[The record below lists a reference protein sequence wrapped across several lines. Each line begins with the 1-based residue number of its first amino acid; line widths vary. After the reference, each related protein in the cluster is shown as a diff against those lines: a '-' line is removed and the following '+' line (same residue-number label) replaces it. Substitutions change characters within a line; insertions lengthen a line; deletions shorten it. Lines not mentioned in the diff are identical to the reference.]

1 MHNNKIKKKICITII
16 MILLILLSFI
26 KIVCAAGLD
35 DPTSIVTG
43 PDMTGV
49 GTLFNLGNIVLGI
62 IQYVS
67 IGVASIAAIILGI
80 KYMYSSPEDKAEI
93 KKKLVPFIIGGVL
106 VFGAVQLV
114 KLVEIFVGDI
124 I

>member
-1 MHNNKIKKKICITII
+1 MHNKTKKKIFITII
-16 MILLILLSFI
+16 SSILLLCYFCKLVF
-26 KIVCAAGLD
+26 ATGLE

-49 GTLFNLGNIVLGI
+49 KTLFNLGNVILGI

-67 IGVASIAAIILGI
+67 IGVASIAAIVLGI

-93 KKKLVPFIIGGVL
+93 KKKLVPFIIGGIL

-114 KLVEIFVGDI
+114 KLVEIFVGEI

>member
-1 MHNNKIKKKICITII
+1 MHNKTKKKIFITTISS
-16 MILLILLSFI
+16 ILLLCCFSKLVF
-26 KIVCAAGLD
+26 ATGLE
-35 DPTSIVTG
+35 DPTTIVTG
-43 PDMTGV
+43 PDRTGV
-49 GTLFNLGNIVLGI
+49 GTLFNLGNVILGI

-67 IGVASIAAIILGI
+67 IGVASIAAIVLGI

-93 KKKLVPFIIGGVL
+93 KKKLVPFIIGGIL

-114 KLVEIFVGDI
+114 KLVEIFVGEI

>member
-1 MHNNKIKKKICITII
+1 MHNKTKKKICVTII
-16 MILLILLSFI
+16 MILLTLISFTN
-26 KIVCAAGLD
+26 IVCATGLD
-35 DPTSIVTG
+35 DPTTIISG

-67 IGVASIAAIILGI
+67 IGVASIATIILGI

-93 KKKLVPFIIGGVL
+93 KKKLIPFIIGGVL

-114 KLVEIFVGDI
+114 KIVETFVGEI

>member
-1 MHNNKIKKKICITII
+1 MHNKTKKKIFITTISS
-16 MILLILLSFI
+16 ILLLCCFSKLVF
-26 KIVCAAGLD
+26 ATGLE

-49 GTLFNLGNIVLGI
+49 GTLFNLGNVILGI

-67 IGVASIAAIILGI
+67 IVVSSIADIVLGI

-93 KKKLVPFIIGGVL
+93 KKKLVPFIIGGIL

-114 KLVEIFVGDI
+114 KLVEIFVGEI

>member
-1 MHNNKIKKKICITII
+1 M
-16 MILLILLSFI
+16 
-26 KIVCAAGLD
+26 
-35 DPTSIVTG
+35 
-43 PDMTGV
+43 
-49 GTLFNLGNIVLGI
+49 
-62 IQYVS
+62 
-67 IGVASIAAIILGI
+67 ASIAAIILGI

-114 KLVEIFVGDI
+114 KIVETFVGEI

>member
-1 MHNNKIKKKICITII
+1 M
-16 MILLILLSFI
+16 
-26 KIVCAAGLD
+26 
-35 DPTSIVTG
+35 
-43 PDMTGV
+43 
-49 GTLFNLGNIVLGI
+49 GNVILGI

-67 IGVASIAAIILGI
+67 IGVASIAEIILGI

-114 KLVEIFVGDI
+114 KIVETFVGEI

>member
-1 MHNNKIKKKICITII
+1 MHNKTKKKICITI
-16 MILLILLSFI
+16 MIALCLITGLS
-26 KIVCAAGLD
+26 KIILATGID
-35 DPTSIVTG
+35 DPTAIISG

-49 GTLFNLGNIVLGI
+49 GTLFNLGNVILGI

-93 KKKLVPFIIGGVL
+93 KKKLVPFIIGGIL

>member
-1 MHNNKIKKKICITII
+1 MHNKTKKKIFITTISS
-16 MILLILLSFI
+16 ILLLCCFSKLVF
-26 KIVCAAGLD
+26 ATGLE

-49 GTLFNLGNIVLGI
+49 GTLFNLGNVILGI

-67 IGVASIAAIILGI
+67 IGVASIAAIVLGI

-93 KKKLVPFIIGGVL
+93 KKKLVPFIIGGIL

-114 KLVEIFVGDI
+114 KIVETFVGEI

>member
-1 MHNNKIKKKICITII
+1 MHNKTKKKICITII
-16 MILLILLSFI
+16 MTLVLLTCFT
-26 KIVCAAGLD
+26 KFVCATGLD
-35 DPTSIVTG
+35 DPTTIISG

-49 GTLFNLGNIVLGI
+49 GTLFNLGNVILGI

-67 IGVASIAAIILGI
+67 IGVASIATILLGI

-93 KKKLVPFIIGGVL
+93 KKKLLPFIIGGVL

-114 KLVEIFVGDI
+114 KIVEIFVGEI

>member
-1 MHNNKIKKKICITII
+1 MHNKTKKKIFITTII
-16 MILLILLSFI
+16 SILLLCCFSKLVF
-26 KIVCAAGLD
+26 ATGLE

-49 GTLFNLGNIVLGI
+49 GTLFNLGNVILGI

-67 IGVASIAAIILGI
+67 IGVASIAAIVLGI

-93 KKKLVPFIIGGVL
+93 KKKLVPFIIGGIL

-114 KLVEIFVGDI
+114 KLVEIFVGEI

>member
-1 MHNNKIKKKICITII
+1 MHKTKKKICITII
-16 MILLILLSFI
+16 VALFLIVGLAR
-26 KIVCAAGLD
+26 IVLATGLD
-35 DPTSIVTG
+35 DPTTLVSV
-43 PDMTGV
+43 PDTVGV
-49 GTLFNLGNIVLGI
+49 GTLYDLGNVILGI
-62 IQYVS
+62 IQYVA

-93 KKKLVPFIIGGVL
+93 KKKLVPFIIGGIL
-106 VFGAVQLV
+106 VFGAIQLV

>member
-1 MHNNKIKKKICITII
+1 MHNKTKKKIFITII
-16 MILLILLSFI
+16 SSILLLCCFSKL
-26 KIVCAAGLD
+26 VLAAGLD

-49 GTLFNLGNIVLGI
+49 GTLFDLGNVILGI

-114 KLVEIFVGDI
+114 KLVETFVGEI

>member
-1 MHNNKIKKKICITII
+1 MHNKTKKKIFITII
-16 MILLILLSFI
+16 ITLAFLSCFTKLVLATGI
-26 KIVCAAGLD
+26 D
-35 DPTSIVTG
+35 DPTTLISG
-43 PDMTGV
+43 PDSTGV
-49 GTLFNLGNIVLGI
+49 GELNKLGNVILGI

-67 IGVASIAAIILGI
+67 IGVASIAALVLGMR
-80 KYMYSSPEDKAEI
+80 YMYSSPEEKAEI

-106 VFGAVQLV
+106 VFGAIQLV

>member
-1 MHNNKIKKKICITII
+1 MHNKTKKKIFITII
-16 MILLILLSFI
+16 SSILLLCCFSKL
-26 KIVCAAGLD
+26 VLAAGLD

-49 GTLFNLGNIVLGI
+49 GTLFDLGNVILGI

-93 KKKLVPFIIGGVL
+93 KKKLVPFIIGGIL

-114 KLVEIFVGDI
+114 KLVETFVGEI